1 MAKNDKILIDGIIDD
16 RIEQKLPSEKR
27 DEVFEYFAFEQLLKD
42 YDLSNEEL
50 ISGSVDGRNDGGI
63 DGFYIFINGHL
74 LLDLDKF
81 NWPKTGTVLEL
92 WIITCKHHDT
102 FKQAPLDNL
111 VASLSELFDLSVEN
125 SDLKGDY
132 SSQILAQRDTFKKA
146 YRKVSPRLSEFNIFF
161 SYVSRG
167 NFEEIGE
174 SILSRSNQIKQIAK
188 DSFANCN
195 SLFNF
200 VGSSELIELNRKA
213 PIFTLELPFSDNL
226 SSGETYILLTKL
238 NDYYKFIT
246 DGTKLRRYLFD
257 SNVRDF
263 MGMNRVNEDIRE
275 TLLNENSPDFWWLN
289 NGVTILATGASL
301 IGKSIQIKDIQIV
314 NGLQTS
320 ESIYRYFSNGGFDTN
335 NRSVLVKVIVS
346 NNSEN
351 RDDIIRATNNQTFVE
366 LSALHATDKIQRDIE
381 EVLRLNDMYYE
392 RRTNFYKNQGVSV
405 EEILTPLYL
414 ASGYVN
420 LILKSPQHANNLK
433 SKFMRDEYKYNK
445 VFSESVDLKVWS
457 KIAYILKK
465 TDRFLESIRPNEKS
479 ITEYFNKHRRQYLSF
494 LTVSMIIKDFGFNV
508 DDLVKFDES
517 KFTKSELEKCWS
529 MLTQLSSDQNH
540 KYRIKLQDFMSLCNQ
555 LSVQENISGF
565 EKLKYSKGLT
575 PPITKIYN
583 KNETV
588 TPLKS
593 KQVIDEEFIEKVN
606 SSLPKQPWKPGV
618 HKEITKLLNCT
629 NKDYFSAVEI
639 LINRGQRY
647 AQKNGI
653 TYDIE
658 GKIVMIDDDRVNPV
672 TLELK

>member
-16 RIEQKLPSEKR
+16 RIEQKLPSDKR

-81 NWPKTGTVLEL
+81 NWPKTGSVLEL

-111 VASLSELFDLSVEN
+111 VASLSELFDLSIEN
-125 SDLKGDY
+125 NELKGDY
-132 SSQILAQRDTFKKA
+132 SSQILTQRDIFKKA

-161 SYVSRG
+161 SYASRG
-167 NFEEIGE
+167 NFDEIGE
-174 SILSRSNQIKQIAK
+174 SIISRSNQIKQIAK
-188 DSFANCN
+188 DSFTNCN
-195 SLFNF
+195 SEFSF
-200 VGSSELIELNRKA
+200 IGSSELIELNRKA

-238 NDYYKFIT
+238 NDYYRFIS
-246 DGTKLRRYLFD
+246 DDTKLRRYLFD

-320 ESIYRYFSNGGFDTN
+320 ESIYRYFSNGGIDTN

-392 RRTNFYKNQGVSV
+392 RRTNYYKNQGISI

-420 LILKSPQHANNLK
+420 LILKSPQQANNLK

-445 VFSESVDLKVWS
+445 VFSESIDLKVWP

-465 TDRFLESIRPNEKS
+465 TDRFLESIRPNQKS

-494 LTVSMIIKDFGFNV
+494 LTVSLILKDFGFSA
-508 DDLVKFDES
+508 DALVKFDES
-517 KFTKSELEKCWS
+517 SFTKSALEKSWL
-529 MLTQLSSDQNH
+529 MLTELFSDQNY
-540 KYRIKLQDFMSLCNQ
+540 KYRIKLEDFILLCEQ
-555 LSVQENISGF
+555 LSVKENILGF
-565 EKLKYSKGLT
+565 EKLKYSKGLI
-575 PPITKIYN
+575 PPFAKIHN
-583 KNETV
+583 KKEPV
-588 TPLKS
+588 IPVKS
-593 KQVIDEEFIEKVN
+593 KEFIDEEFIAQVN
-606 SSLPKQPWKPGV
+606 TSLPAQPWKPGV

-629 NKDYFSAVEI
+629 NKDYFAAVET
-639 LINRGQRY
+639 LISRGMRY
-647 AQKNGI
+647 TQKNGI

-658 GKIVMIDDDRVNPV
+658 GNIVSIDDERVNLE

>member
-42 YDLSNEEL
+42 YDLSNDEL

-111 VASLSELFDLSVEN
+111 VASISELFDFSLEN
-125 SDLKGDY
+125 TELKGDY
-132 SSQILAQRDTFKKA
+132 SSQILTQRDIFKKA

-167 NFEEIGE
+167 NFDEIGE

-188 DSFANCN
+188 DSFTNCN
-195 SLFNF
+195 TEFNF

-238 NDYYKFIT
+238 SDYYKFIT

-263 MGMNRVNEDIRE
+263 MGMNRVNEDIKE
-275 TLLNENSPDFWWLN
+275 TLNKEDSPDFWWLN

-320 ESIYRYFSNGGFDTN
+320 ESIYRYFSNGGNDKN
-335 NRSVLVKVIVS
+335 HRSVLVKVIVS
-346 NNSEN
+346 NNLEN
-351 RDDIIRATNNQTFVE
+351 RDEIIRATNNQTFVE

-381 EVLRLNDMYYE
+381 EVLRLNEMFYE
-392 RRTNFYKNQGVSV
+392 RRTNYYKNQGISV
-405 EEILTPLYL
+405 DEILTPLYL
-414 ASGYVN
+414 ASGFVN
-420 LILKSPQHANNLK
+420 LILKSPQQANNLK
-433 SKFMRDEYKYNK
+433 SKFMRDDYKYNK
-445 VFSESVDLKVWS
+445 VFSESTDLKVWP

-494 LTVSMIIKDFGFNV
+494 LTVSIILKDFGFGV
-508 DDLVKFDES
+508 DKLIKFDETT
-517 KFTKSELEKCWS
+517 FTTAELNKSWLL
-529 MLTQLSSDQNH
+529 LTQLFSDQNH
-540 KYRIKLQDFMSLCNQ
+540 KYRIKLEDFISLCEK
-555 LSVQENISGF
+555 LSVTENIVGF
-565 EKLKYSKGLT
+565 DTLKYSKGLI
-575 PPITKIYN
+575 PPFTKIYI
-583 KNETV
+583 KKV
-588 TPLKS
+588 PIIPLIS
-593 KQVIDEEFIEKVN
+593 KEIIDEEFIEQVN
-606 SSLPKQPWKPGV
+606 NSLPEQPWKPGI

-639 LINRGQRY
+639 LISRGLRNT
-647 AQKNGI
+647 QKNGI
-653 TYDIE
+653 IYDSE
-658 GKIVMIDDDRVNPV
+658 GNIIKIDNERVNPE